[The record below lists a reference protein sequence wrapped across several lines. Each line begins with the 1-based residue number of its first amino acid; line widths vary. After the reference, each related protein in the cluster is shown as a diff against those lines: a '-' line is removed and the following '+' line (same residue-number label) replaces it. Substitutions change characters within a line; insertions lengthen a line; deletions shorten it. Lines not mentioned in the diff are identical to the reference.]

1 MTDTD
6 TDLVRRARVFPDS
19 YRDSVELMG
28 IAAEIEE
35 HSGVQRAGLLMGTP
49 ANRDVLRDAGLLVGD
64 AEHATHAD
72 LVVVIAA
79 VDAETADEALAL
91 AERRLEGHRRARTSD
106 ADADGGAV
114 APTSIADAL
123 NDHDDAV
130 LAMISTPGEYAT
142 AEAWKAL
149 KRGLHV
155 FLFSDNVPIEDEVQ
169 LKRAAVDRDLLLM
182 GPDCG
187 TAIIDGIPLGFA
199 NVVAAGRVG
208 IVGASGTG
216 LQEVS
221 CLLSRA
227 GAGVSQAIGV
237 GGRDL
242 SAEVGGLMMRA
253 GLKRLASDDST
264 DVIVCISKPPAPA
277 VAASLLDDARTAGKP
292 VIVCFL
298 GGDTDQTDD
307 GAIVFAPTLE
317 AAAARALQ
325 ALGHDR
331 AAAQEVV
338 PPRPQLQAEQ
348 VRIRGLFCGGT
359 LATEARIVLE
369 TGQADDARTQW
380 EITDL
385 GADDYTQGRP
395 HPMIEPRLRNAFVE
409 EAALDPTVAVVLLD
423 VVLGH
428 GSHAD
433 PAGVLCTAVE
443 AARRHAAGEGREIA
457 VVASVCGTDDD
468 PQGFTQQVQT
478 LIDAGVVVAASNAQA
493 ARCAAQIVQQ

>member
-6 TDLVRRARVFPDS
+6 CVRRARVFPDS

-35 HSGVQRAGLLMGTP
+35 QTGVQRAGLVMGTP
-49 ANRDVLRDAGLLVGD
+49 ANREVLRAAGLLVDG
-64 AEHATHAD
+64 AVTATQAD
-72 LVVVIAA
+72 LVVVVAA
-79 VDAETADEALAL
+79 DDDETAEASLAL

-106 ADADGGAV
+106 SDGDDFT
-114 APTSIADAL
+114 PTSIAESL
-123 NDHDDAV
+123 KVDDSAV

-149 KRGLHV
+149 KLGLHV
-155 FLFSDNVPIEDEVQ
+155 FMFSDNVPIDDEVQ
-169 LKRAAVDRDLLLM
+169 LKRSAVARGLLLM

-199 NVVAAGRVG
+199 NVVSRGRVG

-216 LQEVS
+216 LQEVA

-242 SAEVGGLMMRA
+242 SAEVGGLMMKA
-253 GLKRLASDDST
+253 GLKRLANDEGT
-264 DVIVCISKPPAPA
+264 EVIVCISKPPEAT
-277 VAASLLDDARTAGKP
+277 VAASLLEDARKAGKP

-298 GGDTDQTDD
+298 GGTTDESGDDT
-307 GAIVFAPTLE
+307 IVFAPTLE
-317 AAAARALQ
+317 AAARSALV
-325 ALGHDR
+325 ALGHDH
-331 AAAQEVV
+331 AAAEEAE
-338 PPRPQLQAEQ
+338 PPRPRLHHDQ

-359 LATEARIVLE
+359 LAAETSIVLE
-369 TGQADDARTQW
+369 AEQVDGSRAQW

-385 GADDYTQGRP
+385 GADEYTQGRP
-395 HPMIEPRLRNAFVE
+395 HPMIEPRLRNAYVE
-409 EAALDPTVAVVLLD
+409 EAALDPTVAVILLD

-428 GSHAD
+428 GSHED
-433 PAGVLCTAVE
+433 PAGVLRTAIE
-443 AARRHAAGEGREIA
+443 SARKNADSEGREI
-457 VVASVCGTDDD
+457 VFVASVCGTDED
-468 PQGFTQQVQT
+468 PQGFTQQVKT
-478 LIDAGVVVAASNAQA
+478 LIDAGVVVADSNAQA
-493 ARCAAQIVQQ
+493 ARYAAQILNQ